1 MNEMILK
8 EARREELRALCTKGA
23 ESLNHR
29 RNAAALRE
37 KLPAWFLAQVETRK
51 SLRSAAKREAQR
63 MEIKAQT
70 VKPSDAIRYREKA
83 GAIRR
88 RYC

>member
-1 MNEMILK
+1 MNDLIMR

-23 ESLNHR
+23 EALSHKR
-29 RNAAALRE
+29 KAAELWA
-37 KLPAWFLAQVETRK
+37 KLPAWFRAQADIRK

-70 VKPSDAIRYREKA
+70 VKPSEAIQCRDKA
-83 GAIRR
+83 RAIRR